1 MQSHGLQ
8 PHTDARIS
16 FRITNPLPLEAGLSN
31 RHDVNYR
38 LTTAKPP
45 CHPLDAY
52 ATFQISLCL
61 CILRYYLFQFSSF
74 LFFPPPPPST
84 VNFLD
89 SRKNK
94 TGVGI
99 TAGDVQVDLY
109 RVISVLRVCLIRR
122 SRTCGNIARVGNNWV
137 WLRCLN
143 EDFAINRFFLSFV
156 FSFRLSLFFFFLIPV
171 ITTIL

>member
-1 MQSHGLQ
+1 MTLII
-8 PHTDARIS
+8 AL
-16 FRITNPLPLEAGLSN
+16 LPLNHHAIHLTHMPLFRFPCVYVSSATIFSNFLLS
-31 RHDVNYR
+31 
-38 LTTAKPP
+38 
-45 CHPLDAY
+45 
-52 ATFQISLCL
+52 F
-61 CILRYYLFQFSSF
+61 FFS
-74 LFFPPPPPST
+74 PPPPST

-137 WLRCLN
+137 WLRCSN

-156 FSFRLSLFFFFLIPV
+156 FSFRLSLFFFS
-171 ITTIL
+171 